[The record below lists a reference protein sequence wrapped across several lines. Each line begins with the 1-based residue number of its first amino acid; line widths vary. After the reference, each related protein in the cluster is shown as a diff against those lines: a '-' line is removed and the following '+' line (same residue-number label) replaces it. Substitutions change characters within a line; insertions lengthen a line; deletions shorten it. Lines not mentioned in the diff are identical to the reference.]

1 MEAKCRSARAQL
13 WTSGVRLSI
22 VMTHDYNKSI
32 GLPVWK
38 GYEEQPQMEAADLC
52 MMGIVKCKQMLSD
65 AYCFV

>member
-22 VMTHDYNKSI
+22 VMTKSI

-38 GYEEQPQMEAADLC
+38 GYEEQPQMEAADSVYDGNC
-52 MMGIVKCKQMLSD
+52 EVQANAK
-65 AYCFV
+65 